1 MCAEF
6 LIGLI
11 RNGLQ
16 HYKTDK
22 YFNYCKKMA
31 NYVFEIE

>member
-1 MCAEF
+1 MFTDSYVIAV
-6 LIGLI
+6 